1 MRILI
6 TGSNGQLGSEI
17 RELAPRYE
25 KLDFLF
31 EDLPGLDICN
41 FNLIKSFIIENK
53 RPDQGMQRTRLHQ

>member
-17 RELAPRYE
+17 RELSASYE
-25 KLDFLF
+25 KLDFVF

-41 FNLIKSFIIENK
+41 FNLIKSFIIENNGIGLK
-53 RPDQGMQRTRLHQ
+53 